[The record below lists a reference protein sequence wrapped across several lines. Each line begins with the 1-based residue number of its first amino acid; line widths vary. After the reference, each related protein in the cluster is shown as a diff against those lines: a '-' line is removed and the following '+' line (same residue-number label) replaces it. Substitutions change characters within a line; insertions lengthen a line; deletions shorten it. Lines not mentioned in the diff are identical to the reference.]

1 MMNVTWNAKIW
12 CRCVVLMVL
21 IGMAACSPLDAKY
34 SDRPAKKP
42 MVATQTAAPPAPVF
56 SDFKDVLIPGELTED
71 KRHSSVIQTGEVG
84 TGFMAF
90 YGRVEERSVIH
101 FFSVKMPEN
110 GWQAVTVQKSPFSTI
125 MIFSKGNRWCT
136 IAVKERGF
144 TTDVRIGVAPAIE

>member
-1 MMNVTWNAKIW
+1 MTVTWNTKIL
-12 CRCVVLMVL
+12 CVGVVLTVL

-34 SDRPAKKP
+34 SERPVKKKA
-42 MVATQTAAPPAPVF
+42 ATAVKEAPPVPVF

-71 KRHSSVIQTGEVG
+71 KRHSSVIQTGEAG

-90 YGRVEERSVIH
+90 YGRVEERSVIR

-110 GWQAVTVQKSPFSTI
+110 GWKAVTVQKSPFSTI

-136 IAVKERGF
+136 IEVKEKGF
-144 TTDVRIGVAPAIE
+144 TTDVRVGVAPEIE